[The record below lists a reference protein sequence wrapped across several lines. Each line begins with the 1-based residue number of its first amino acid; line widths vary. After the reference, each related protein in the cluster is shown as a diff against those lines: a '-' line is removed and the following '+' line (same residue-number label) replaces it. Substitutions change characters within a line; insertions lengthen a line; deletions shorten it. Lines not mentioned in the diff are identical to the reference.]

1 MISGI
6 VTLFAFLSFIGI
18 AVWAWSRHNRARFE
32 SAARLP
38 LEDEELP
45 ACCRTSSRDT
55 RGPKS

>member
-18 AVWAWSRHNRARFE
+18 AVWAWSRRNRARFE

-38 LEDEELP
+38 LEDENLP
-45 ACCRTSSRDT
+45 ACCRARESRA
-55 RGPKS
+55 RE

>member
-6 VTLFAFLSFIGI
+6 ITLVAFLSFVGI

-38 LEDEELP
+38 LDDDDSNLP
-45 ACCRTSSRDT
+45 PCCRKNGGAS
-55 RGPKS
+55 